1 MLLAVRKY
9 IAKCTFPVSVP
20 SPTVPP
26 DIIEDNTSSDIVV
39 KENQSIQLKCKA
51 TGYPTPIISWL
62 REDAKPIKV
71 HNKEQMT
78 VEGSY
83 LKIPHALREN
93 SGAYLC
99 LASNGVPPSVSR
111 RIELLIQ
118 FPPKI
123 NVPSEVIGAALHSDV
138 VLICMVEAA
147 PLPLT
152 SWHHKDKTLIF
163 SNNKVSISVIEDSYK
178 YQMNVKIFNLS
189 KEDYGIYACTARN
202 ILGDAEGTIKLFEE
216 GKSVTGHL
224 ASLFAIPTLLLP
236 CINDATANDRN
247 RVEKANCLREL
258 LIMRGSFCSAKAY
271 IKFVGVYRPSD
282 NFKAHSGSSSIFLLD
297 F

>member
-202 ILGDAEGTIKLFEE
+202 ILGDAEGTIKLFVNQFVFRCENINIE
-216 GKSVTGHL
+216 NVRFLSVCYDLLSYDVIKYTL
-224 ASLFAIPTLLLP
+224 ASTSNFSTKVI
-236 CINDATANDRN
+236 I
-247 RVEKANCLREL
+247 V
-258 LIMRGSFCSAKAY
+258 IMV
-271 IKFVGVYRPSD
+271 IKVSTR
-282 NFKAHSGSSSIFLLD
+282 A
-297 F
+297 